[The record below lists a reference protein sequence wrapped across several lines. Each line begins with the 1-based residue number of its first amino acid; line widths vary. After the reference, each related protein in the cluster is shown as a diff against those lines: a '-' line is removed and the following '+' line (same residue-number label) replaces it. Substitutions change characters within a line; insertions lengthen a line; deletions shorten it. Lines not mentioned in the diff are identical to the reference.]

1 MEFND
6 YCNADSIKR
15 IELTKEMIL
24 IAVKRIITKVD
35 FDYDRFKEDLIS
47 LQ

>member
-1 MEFND
+1 MP
-6 YCNADSIKR
+6 
-15 IELTKEMIL
+15 KEMIL